1 MCGINGIVG
10 MEGVN
15 ASEPILRAMNS
26 ALAHRGPD
34 ADGVFIDAEAGVA
47 FGHRRLAIIDLS
59 QNGNQ
64 PFTSSDRKLTLVFN
78 GEIYNYP
85 ELRKQLADYPFQ
97 SGGDTEVILAAYS
110 RWGVDC
116 VHHFNGMFAFALYDA
131 QKQRVLIARDRL
143 GIKPLYYAQHGS
155 GLVFSS
161 ELRAILASGLVD
173 RKINRKGLIDFL
185 RYQTVHAPETII
197 DGVFMLEPGHRIVV
211 SDSEIVHEAWW
222 DLASAVKPVLHSR
235 EHILTEI
242 REKLTQ
248 SVELRMRADVNF
260 GAFLS
265 GGIDSSAIVGLMS
278 EVSDR
283 PVQTFTVT
291 FDESDFNEGVYAA
304 QIAKKFNTDHTAI
317 RLSPGDFL
325 DAIPAA
331 LAAMD
336 HPSGDGPNTFIVSQ
350 ATRNAGVKMA
360 LSGLGGDELF
370 AGYSIFKQA
379 TDILDKRWLMSY
391 PKVFRRMAGW
401 GLRTMKPGIA
411 SWKTSEILIQDYLD
425 LEHIYPYSRLVLSDQ
440 QVSSL
445 RSDGRIAENRVKS
458 ILQTRLAPNSAA
470 FALPY
475 LSQVSIAEISTYMQ
489 NVLLRDTDQMSM
501 AHALEVRVPFLDHN
515 LVTYTLGV
523 PDPYKFPHTPKKL
536 LTDALGTLIPQEI
549 VERKKMGFTLPWE
562 HWMKHEL
569 KDFCSGALTQ
579 LGKREGFNPRGIQ
592 QLWQSFISGSKTVT
606 WSRVWHLVVLENW
619 LKQNNVE

>member
-10 MEGVN
+10 MEGVD
-15 ASEPILRAMNS
+15 APEPILRAMNS

-34 ADGVFIDAEAGVA
+34 ADGVFIDAAAGVA

-59 QNGNQ
+59 QDGNQ
-64 PFTSSDRKLTLVFN
+64 PFTSADRKLTLVFN

-85 ELRKQLADYPFQ
+85 ELRAQLSDYPFQ

-116 VHHFNGMFAFALYDA
+116 VHHFNGMFAFALYDTE
-131 QKQRVLIARDRL
+131 KQRVLIARDRL
-143 GIKPLYYAQHGS
+143 GIKPLYYVQHGS

-161 ELRAILASGLVD
+161 ELRAVLASGLVD
-173 RKINRKGLIDFL
+173 RKINRKGLIDYL

-222 DLASAVKPVLHSR
+222 DLASAVKPVLLSR

-248 SVELRMRADVNF
+248 SVELRMRADVDF

-265 GGIDSSAIVGLMS
+265 GGIDSSAIVGLMA

-317 RLSPGDFL
+317 RLTPNDFL
-325 DAIPAA
+325 AAIPQA

-336 HPSGDGPNTFIVSQ
+336 HPSGDGPNTYIVSQ
-350 ATRNAGVKMA
+350 ATRNGGVKMA

-391 PKVFRRMAGW
+391 PKVLRRMAGW

-411 SWKTSEILIQDYLD
+411 SWKTSEVLTQDYLD
-425 LEHIYPYSRLVLSDQ
+425 LEHIYPFSRLVLSDQ
-440 QVSSL
+440 QVSSI

-458 ILQTRLAPNSAA
+458 ILKTSLAPNSAA

-515 LVTYTLGV
+515 LVTYALGV

-536 LTDALGTLIPQEI
+536 LTDSLGTLIPRDI

-569 KDFCSGALTQ
+569 KDFCFDALTQ
-579 LGKREGFNPRGIQ
+579 LGKREGFNQRGIQ
-592 QLWQSFISGSKTVT
+592 QLWRSFLGGSKTVT

>member
-10 MEGVN
+10 IEGVDTP
-15 ASEPILRAMNS
+15 EPVIRAMNG

-34 ADGVFIDAEAGVA
+34 AEGAFIDASAGVA

-59 QNGNQ
+59 EHGNQ
-64 PFTSSDRKLTLVFN
+64 PFTSFDQKLTLVFN

-85 ELRKQLADYPFQ
+85 ELRAQLADYPFQ

-110 RWGVDC
+110 RWGDDC

-131 QKQRVLIARDRL
+131 EKQRVLIARDRL
-143 GIKPLYYAQHGS
+143 GIKPLYYKQHGS

-161 ELRAILASGLVD
+161 ELRALLASGLVD
-173 RKINRKGLIDFL
+173 RKINRKGLIDYL

-197 DGVFMLEPGHRIVV
+197 DEVFMLEPGHRIVV

-222 DLASAVKPVLHSR
+222 DLATEAKPVLQSR
-235 EHILTEI
+235 ERILTEI

-248 SVELRMRADVNF
+248 SVELRMRADVDF

-265 GGIDSSAIVGLMS
+265 GGIDSSAIVGLMA
-278 EVSDR
+278 EVSNR
-283 PVQTFTVT
+283 PIQTFTVT

-317 RLSPGDFL
+317 RLTPNDFL
-325 DAIPAA
+325 AAIPEA

-350 ATRNAGVKMA
+350 ATRKAGIKMA

-391 PKVFRRMAGW
+391 PKFIRRMAGW

-411 SWKTSEILIQDYLD
+411 SWKTSEILVQDYLD

-440 QVSSL
+440 QVSHL

-458 ILQTRLAPNSAA
+458 ILKTSLSPNSAA

-515 LVTYTLGV
+515 LVTFALGV

-536 LTDALGTLIPQEI
+536 LTDALGTLIPRDI
-549 VERKKMGFTLPWE
+549 IERKKMGFTLPWE
-562 HWMKHEL
+562 HWMKNEL
-569 KDFCSGALTQ
+569 KDFCSDALTQ
-579 LGKREGFNPRGIQ
+579 LGKREGFSSRGIQ
-592 QLWQSFISGSKTVT
+592 HLWRSFLGGSKTVT
-606 WSRVWHLVVLENW
+606 WSRIWHLVVLENW
-619 LKQNNVE
+619 LKQNNIE